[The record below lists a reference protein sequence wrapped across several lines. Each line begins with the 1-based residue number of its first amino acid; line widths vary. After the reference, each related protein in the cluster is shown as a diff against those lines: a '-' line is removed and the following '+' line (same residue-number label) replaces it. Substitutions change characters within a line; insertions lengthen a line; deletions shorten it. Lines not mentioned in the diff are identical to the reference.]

1 MAPPAKS
8 RVTRHGVCRRF
19 WPAPPHMKLRPV
31 LLVVSLLSLLATGL
45 RADVPAIVAKAR
57 AFYGSDANLDAVRS
71 VHYEGVLISTETR
84 AEGETSTVEARV
96 EITFQKPFQQRI
108 VARAA
113 DKVEITALDDYEGWQ
128 RVEDPRKPG
137 ARRVFLLGKEQIK
150 RLRANTWEHL
160 SFFRGLEDK
169 GGTVVDHG
177 IVELDGRPAH
187 KVAFV
192 HDDDIV
198 FTRYFEPDSGR
209 LLQTDTEQGAQIRED
224 GEIRAGGVRFPQ
236 RVVTSTPLP
245 DGGHRVVT
253 VEFESVTV
261 NETFPADQ
269 FRVPFLGARV
279 AQ

>member
-1 MAPPAKS
+1 M
-8 RVTRHGVCRRF
+8 TF
-19 WPAPPHMKLRPV
+19 RPILLTIALGV
-31 LLVVSLLSLLATGL
+31 LLSSGL
-45 RADVPAIVAKAR
+45 FAEVPAVVTKAR
-57 AFYGSDANLDAVRS
+57 AFYGTDADLDAVRS
-71 VHYEGVLISTETR
+71 VHYEGVLVSTETH
-84 AEGETSTVEARV
+84 AGGETSTVEARV
-96 EITFQKPFQQRI
+96 EIIFQKPYQQRI

-160 SFFRGLEDK
+160 SFFRGLEKK
-169 GGTVVDHG
+169 GGNVVDHG
-177 IVELDGRPAH
+177 IVDLDGQPAQ

-198 FTRYFEPDSGR
+198 FTRYFEPATGR
-209 LLQTDTEQGAQIRED
+209 LLQTETEQGAKIRED
-224 GEIRAGGVRFPQ
+224 GEIRADGVRFPQ
-236 RVVTSTPLP
+236 RVITSTPLA

-253 VEFESVTV
+253 VEFESVKV
-261 NETFPADQ
+261 NETFPPEL
-269 FRVPFLGARV
+269 FRVPFIGARS